1 MLSLWQVIKDRL
13 NLLATQGLCKP
24 MTEHSLHLAI
34 KTAISLPGDQF
45 EVKQGNYIID
55 ILRGNMA
62 IEVQTKN
69 FSALKEKLQTLT
81 EKQPVRLVYPL
92 PERKTI
98 TYITQTSQVIEKR
111 KSPKK
116 GVLTDVFRELV
127 MIPTLL
133 GKENFSFEILF
144 IDEEEVRCA
153 DGKGSW
159 RRKGVSIIERRLLNI
174 NSRVLFQNREDFLKL
189 LPDELN
195 PVFTNAELAKQT
207 KIPVRAARQLTYCLR
222 KSGLIKAVGK
232 KGKALTFQ
240 KVT

>member
-222 KSGLIKAVGK
+222 KSGLIQVAGK

-240 KVT
+240 KLK

>member
-1 MLSLWQVIKDRL
+1 
-13 NLLATQGLCKP
+13 

-222 KSGLIKAVGK
+222 KSGLIQVAGK

-240 KVT
+240 KLK

>member
-1 MLSLWQVIKDRL
+1 MQK
-13 NLLATQGLCKP
+13 ATAIP

-45 EVKQGNYIID
+45 EVKQDNYIID
-55 ILRGNMA
+55 ILRGKMA

-69 FSALKEKLQTLT
+69 FSAIKPKLQNLT
-81 EKQPVRLVYPL
+81 QKQQVRLVYPL
-92 PERKTI
+92 TERKTL
-98 TYITQTSQVIEKR
+98 TYISKTGQIIEKR
-111 KSPKK
+111 KSTKK
-116 GVLTDVFRELV
+116 GVFTDVFQELV
-127 MIPTLL
+127 RIPTLL
-133 GKENFSFEILF
+133 GNENFSLEILF

-159 RRKGVSIIERRLLNI
+159 RRRGVSVKERRLVSI
-174 NSRVLFQNREDFLKL
+174 NRRALFNGKEDFLKL

-195 PVFTNAELAKQT
+195 PVFTNSELANQAKM
-207 KIPVRAARQLTYCLR
+207 PVRAARQITYCLR

-240 KVT
+240 KVR